1 MPDGFRHSSQT
12 LITGQRVGDPKL
24 ANLLSRAVEGDVF
37 FDAPSRGR
45 YSTDASIY
53 QIEPIGI
60 VRPKSITDVEAVLK
74 IAAEEGLPVLPRGGG
89 TSQCGQTVAEA
100 IVLDTSTYMNS
111 IYDINTESKT
121 AKVAPGVVL
130 AQLNAQL
137 ANEKL
142 FFPVDPST
150 ASRCTIGGMAANNS
164 SGARSI
170 RYGIMADNVLSID
183 AMLANGSTHH
193 FGWVDGDAENELG
206 KFLQGLAHREQE
218 EISKR
223 VPKVLRHVAGY
234 NLHRIQPP
242 GSGGFNM
249 ADILVGSEGTLGF
262 FNEIELKLQPLPAKK
277 AIGIC
282 QFPTFRAAMEATQHL
297 VTLDPDAVELVDRT
311 IIERSRAM
319 PAFADIA
326 KIMSPGEPQA
336 LLIVE
341 FSGENENEL
350 LPRLQDLEVLMG
362 DIGWPNAVVKVTDPL
377 TQRRVWG
384 VREAGLNIVMAMTG
398 DAKPVSVI
406 EDCAIPLEHLADF
419 TDRLTGLF
427 ERYGSSG
434 TWYAHASVG
443 LLHVRPILNM
453 KTSEGAAKLRAI
465 AEEAFEIVAE
475 YEGSHSGEHG
485 DGKIRSEFIETMQGP
500 RLARTFEEI
509 KEKFDPEDRF
519 NPGNIVRP
527 PKLDDR
533 GLMRFKPGY
542 GARPIQT
549 GLDWSVWG
557 GFLGATEMC
566 NNNGTCRSLQAGVMC
581 PSFKATRDETHV
593 TRGRANTLRLAL
605 SGQLGEEDAASTAMS
620 EAMELCVGCKGCR
633 RECPTGVDMARMKI
647 EVAHQELK
655 RGNKPTL
662 GDRITSFLPRT
673 ANKFSKLGSILNLRD
688 KIPGLAWI
696 SEKTTGLAAQRK
708 LPTWSSDPFKE
719 EVGGSPIGDG
729 QDVVLFADTFTTW
742 FEPEKPRAAVRVL
755 KAAGFHP
762 HVIRGPDGR
771 GPCCGRTFLANG
783 MIDQAR
789 EEALRTLE
797 LLEPFLK
804 IGAPVLGLEPACLFT
819 FKDEFAALKLD
830 ERVQALGEAAQ
841 LIDEFLVSKAT
852 EDFRAKLKN
861 GPKKI
866 LVHGHCHQKAF
877 GVAEKTLAALRL
889 IPDADVSMVE
899 SSCCG
904 MAGSFGY
911 QKKNLSVSLAMA
923 ELNLLPAV
931 RKADPD
937 TIIVADG
944 TSCRHQIEDGTG
956 RRALHAVEVLANS
969 LR

>member
-24 ANLLSRAVEGDVF
+24 ANRLSRAVEGDVF

-60 VRPKSITDVEAVLK
+60 VRPKSITDVEAVIK

-111 IYDINTESKT
+111 IYDINSESKT

-137 ANEKL
+137 ASEKL

-218 EISKR
+218 EISNR

-262 FNEIELKLQPLPAKK
+262 FNEIELKLQPLPTKK

-341 FSGENENEL
+341 FSGETETEL
-350 LPRLQDLEVLMG
+350 LPRLHDLEVLMG

-453 KTSEGAAKLRAI
+453 KTSEGAAKLRSI

-542 GARPIQT
+542 SARPIQT

-581 PSFKATRDETHV
+581 PSFKATRNETHV

-605 SGQLGEEDAASTAMS
+605 SGQLGEEDAASAAMS

-655 RGNKPTL
+655 RGNKPAL

-673 ANKFSKLGSILNLRD
+673 ANKLSKLGGILNLRD

-719 EVGGSPIGDG
+719 EVGGLPIGDG
-729 QDVVLFADTFTTW
+729 RDVVLFADTFTTW

-755 KAAGFHP
+755 KAAGFRP
-762 HVIRGPDGR
+762 HVIRGSDGR

-789 EEALRTLE
+789 EEALRTLD

-841 LIDEFLVSKAT
+841 LIDEFLVSKTT